1 MEIRVAKEQD
11 KGAVLEFCKDTFS
24 WGDYISDVWDKWI
37 SAGGLYVL
45 EEDSSVVGMYHIA
58 FFAKEA
64 WLEGM
69 RVHPKYRK
77 KRLGTKMM
85 THAESVIRKGTVRLV
100 IESQN
105 LPSIKLVKSV
115 GYYVE
120 EEWRLYS
127 MTPEKQ
133 NSSVTMATNQ
143 PPLDQFGSSTYA
155 DSWRWLP
162 IDEKEVEKLVLQGRI
177 LSSTNCGEISAV
189 GIWNQSNDFPQTL
202 QLGLV
207 NGTRE
212 GMLEIL
218 RYVQNKAHEMN
229 CDRIQVFAPEKT
241 LLDASFLEKRSLFYL
256 MKKELGKNL

>member
-1 MEIRVAKEQD
+1 MEIRGAKEQD
-11 KGAVLEFCKDTFS
+11 KGTVLEFCKDTFS
-24 WGDYISDVWDKWI
+24 WGDYIADVWDKWL
-37 SAGGLYVL
+37 SAGRLYVL
-45 EEDSSVVGMYHIA
+45 EEDGSVVGMYHIV

-69 RVHPKYRK
+69 RVHPKYRQK
-77 KRLGTKMM
+77 GLGTKMM
-85 THAESVIRKGTVRLV
+85 THAESVIQKGTVRLV

-105 LPSIKLVKSV
+105 LPSIQLVKSV
-115 GYYVE
+115 GYYME
-120 EEWRLYS
+120 EEWRLYF

-133 NSSVTMATNQ
+133 SSRVTVATNSQ
-143 PPLDQFGSSTYA
+143 PIDHFGSSTYA

-162 IDEKEVEKLVLQGRI
+162 IDEKEIEKLVLQGRI
-177 LSSTNCGEISAV
+177 LSSKKGEKISAV

-207 NGTRE
+207 NGRRE